1 MSIRRTQKW
10 GIVCLFG
17 VGLFAGIAAIM
28 KLLVYV
34 ERYHATD
41 TTDLVTLWYRGVIW
55 AFTEHGLSLFAASIL
70 ALRPLARYI
79 SQGWASFSS
88 TFYGSGNSKKLS
100 DRATQ
105 SGASDGSHQ
114 SHAKTYE
121 AAEMHTIGVRND
133 VTVYTEDNVE
143 NHIQHPLYVAEAYN
157 GSHESQK
164 RLVDGKR
171 RPTKDGDEVV

>member
-1 MSIRRTQKW
+1 
-10 GIVCLFG
+10 
-17 VGLFAGIAAIM
+17 M

-34 ERYHATD
+34 ERYQATD
-41 TTDLVTLWYRGVIW
+41 TTDLVTLWYRGGIW

-88 TFYGSGNSKKLS
+88 TFYGSGNSRKLS
-100 DRATQ
+100 NRATQ
-105 SGASDGSHQ
+105 SGASNGSHR
-114 SHAKTYE
+114 SKPHE

-143 NHIQHPLYVAEAYN
+143 NHMKHPLYVAEAYN
-157 GSHESQK
+157 GSRESQK
-164 RLVDGKR
+164 RLVDGR
-171 RPTKDGDEVV
+171 RGPTKVGDDVV